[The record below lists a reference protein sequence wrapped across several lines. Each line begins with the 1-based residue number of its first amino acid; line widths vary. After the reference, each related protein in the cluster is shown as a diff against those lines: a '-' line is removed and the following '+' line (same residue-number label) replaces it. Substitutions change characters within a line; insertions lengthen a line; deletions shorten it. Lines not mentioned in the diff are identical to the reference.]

1 MNPPAGNLPH
11 GKRPA
16 TVLVSVNFLDGLDWG
31 ILIGALSL
39 LQKEW
44 GFSDSW
50 GGAIATAATVA
61 GLLALLPAG
70 WMADHL
76 PRARVL
82 ALVVA
87 SWALFQG
94 LSAGSVA
101 FWMFV
106 LTRVLLG
113 AAAHVDNPLASS
125 LLADYYPPAVRG
137 RVYAYQR
144 LAHIL
149 GTAAGIGVGGA
160 VGDVLGWRAAFLV
173 TIPPSLLVAG
183 LAFMLREPPRGA
195 LDHAP
200 GTAEALS
207 AADGVHV
214 PRPDGVADFLRQFR
228 ATLHIPTV
236 RRLYAG
242 LTVAFLGFNG
252 IAYWLPS
259 FWERQHGL
267 SEGEAGALTAGVA
280 VVSAIGGSVLGG
292 VIGDRWNARRA
303 GGRIDLVVISL
314 ISGAAALM
322 IALLLPGLGPQAAML
337 GLAAFLLTIS
347 FPNFAAA
354 AADVLPAARRG
365 TGFALFTFLLQAG
378 GALGPLVVG
387 IASDASGDLGL
398 AIGVSVVPAIPGALY
413 VLGARRTVEADQ
425 ARALLPYSVPTIPT

>member
-1 MNPPAGNLPH
+1 MATSENLPH

-16 TVLVSVNFLDGLDWG
+16 VVLVSVNFLDGLDWG

-39 LQKEW
+39 LQKEY
-44 GFSDSW
+44 GFSDTW
-50 GGAIATAATVA
+50 GGAIATGATVA
-61 GLLALLPAG
+61 GLIALLPAG

-87 SWALFQG
+87 TWALFQG
-94 LSAGSVA
+94 LTAVSVG
-101 FWMFV
+101 FWMLV

-113 AAAHVDNPLASS
+113 AAAHIDNPLASS

-149 GTAAGIGVGGA
+149 GTAAGIGVGGG
-160 VGDVLGWRAAFLV
+160 VGDLFGWRAAFLV
-173 TIPPSLLVAG
+173 TIPPSLLVAA
-183 LAFMLREPPRGA
+183 LAYSLREPVRGA
-195 LDHAP
+195 LDH
-200 GTAEALS
+200 EAGS
-207 AADGVHV
+207 AAAAAAADGVEA
-214 PRPDGVADFLRQFR
+214 PRLGAREYLREFR
-228 ATLHIPTV
+228 ATLRIPTI
-236 RRLYAG
+236 RRIYVG

-259 FWERQHGL
+259 YWERQHGL

-280 VVSAIGGSVLGG
+280 VVSAIGGSILGG
-292 VIGDRWNARRA
+292 VIGDRWNSRRA

-314 ISGAAALM
+314 ISGAGVLM
-322 IALLLPGLGPQAAML
+322 LGLVLPGLGPQAAGL

-354 AADVLPAARRG
+354 AADVLPAVRRG
-365 TGFALFTFLLQAG
+365 SGFALFTFLLQAG

-387 IASDASGDLGL
+387 LSSDVSGDLGL
-398 AIGVSVVPAIPGALY
+398 AIGISVIPVVPGALY
-413 VLGARRTVEADQ
+413 VLGARHTVEADR
-425 ARALLPYSVPTIPT
+425 ASALLPYSVPTIPT